1 MTVQQ
6 LRPAVMATHVA
17 SARDRV
23 GEAAALPVGGLGF
36 DELPEVLSELAVL
49 EAQVAALKLAVLAEA
64 DVRRVAEEEA
74 ASGTD
79 AWAARLTG
87 STAAVMRGGIWLAS
101 RLRETYAATRVAFAA
116 GGINEA
122 QVRVIVNAAD
132 SMPTRVT
139 AEQRQVAEEG
149 LVAKA
154 VAGMNARGLR
164 QAARRMLEKISTE
177 LADEHEA
184 DQLEDEK
191 KKAERETF
199 LALHDNG
206 DGTYSGKFTIP
217 ELHGQLLRAYLERLT
232 APRVWA
238 RNTAGEPVEDESLVT
253 GELNRYEMFGLG
265 LLELLEHLPTTGHGP
280 VAATLIVKIDHQHL
294 LDGLAGAG
302 LDTGTRIGAGEARR
316 LACNAGIIPTVLGAN
331 SEVLDLGRERRL
343 HSKAQRRALALSH
356 HTCAA
361 EGCERPFAWCEIHH
375 PHPWAQGGRTDLANA
390 LPLCGHHH
398 RRAHDDRYNLRYLT
412 SGEVRYRRRR

>member
-1 MTVQQ
+1 
-6 LRPAVMATHVA
+6 
-17 SARDRV
+17 
-23 GEAAALPVGGLGF
+23 
-36 DELPEVLSELAVL
+36 LPEVLSELAVL
-49 EAQVAALKLAVLAEA
+49 ESQVAALKLTVLAEA
-64 DVRRVAEEEA
+64 DARRVAEEEA

-79 AWAARLTG
+79 AWAAKLTG
-87 STAAVMRGGIWLAS
+87 STAAVMRGGIWLANQ
-101 RLRETYAATRVAFAA
+101 LRETYAATRVAFAA

-132 SMPTRVT
+132 SMPVKVT

-154 VAGMNARGLR
+154 VAGMNPRGLR
-164 QAARRMLEKISTE
+164 QAARRMLEKINAE

-217 ELHGQLLRAYLERLT
+217 ELHGQLLRTYLEKLT

-238 RNTAGEPVEDESLVT
+238 RNKAGEPVEDEALVT

-294 LDGLAGAG
+294 CDGLAGAG

-343 HSKAQRRALALSH
+343 HTKAQRNALALTH
-356 HTCAA
+356 DTCAA

-375 PHPWAQGGRTDLANA
+375 PHPWSQGGRTDLDNA